1 MIVGVMSYFFLKGSD
16 QLRGLGDIAANQN
29 DVAVRLYALEKKKK
43 KKFKDHTSDDGID
56 IEDIDDDGLETS
68 KIKVKWSCSQMLE
81 NTLILLQNR
90 TFLLLFLRSALDGIP
105 MNANSLLIL
114 WFEYMGYAESGR
126 CSRVYIDGVVLCC
139 PLFFLILSR
148 VIVWFLQLT
157 VVNKL
162 KIVELCVKKNVFE
175 K

>member
-1 MIVGVMSYFFLKGSD
+1 MRFVYFWFFETGLFGLIVGVMSYFFLKGSD

-56 IEDIDDDGLETS
+56 IEDIDDDAFETS

-114 WFEYMGYAESGR
+114 WFEYMGYAETHGKYFKR
-126 CSRVYIDGVVLCC
+126 KRACIA
-139 PLFFLILSR
+139 
-148 VIVWFLQLT
+148 
-157 VVNKL
+157 
-162 KIVELCVKKNVFE
+162 
-175 K
+175 

>member
-1 MIVGVMSYFFLKGSD
+1 MRSSILLIFETGLFGLIVGVMSYFFLKGSD
-16 QLRGLGDIAANQN
+16 QLRGLGDVAANQN

-56 IEDIDDDGLETS
+56 IEDIDDDAFETS

-114 WFEYMGYAESGR
+114 WFEYMGYAETHGKYSKAKR
-126 CSRVYIDGVVLCC
+126 ACIAYMEAL
-139 PLFFLILSR
+139 
-148 VIVWFLQLT
+148 
-157 VVNKL
+157 
-162 KIVELCVKKNVFE
+162 
-175 K
+175 